1 MCRSCG
7 CNMYED
13 NMGDPKTITTKS
25 FEEAAKAMGQ
35 TTEEAMEEVYKSLK
49 NTLNKPADAPKK

>member
-7 CNMYED
+7 CNMYD
-13 NMGDPKTITTKS
+13 DDMGDPKTITDKT
-25 FEEAAKAMGQ
+25 FEDAAKAMGQ

-49 NTLNKPADAPKK
+49 ITLKKPADNPQT